1 MHRPKKVF
9 SALTSPR
16 TGLPQRPRIFSQ
28 RSRSGEICGSKSC
41 AVREKRGDSQEGEF
55 PLLCAC
61 RACGNVAPAARRRRN
76 PARRSGRNFPHTEGC
91 ALRKEGRRSESAP
104 FPQKEKN
111 GSLLPPFIIQISLQD
126 QCGCNRIYV
135 FTVLLLL
142 FAAAVQNVVCSNRGA
157 PLVPQHD
164 RQTGLRVERIR

>member
-1 MHRPKKVF
+1 MKFF
-9 SALTSPR
+9 SVPASTR
-16 TGLPQRPRIFSQ
+16 TGFPHRPRIFSQ

-41 AVREKRGDSQEGEF
+41 AVREKRSDSQEGEL

-61 RACGNVAPAARRRRN
+61 RACGNI
-76 PARRSGRNFPHTEGC
+76 PARRSGRKSPMYRGACTF
-91 ALRKEGRRSESAP
+91 RKELPIKG
-104 FPQKEKN
+104 KN

-126 QCGCNRIYV
+126 QCGCHRIYV
-135 FTVLLLL
+135 FTVLLLF

-164 RQTGLRVERIR
+164 RQTGLRAERIR